1 MSRNWIIRI
10 KDALQAI
17 SYIETDIDGMTY
29 DEFASNRLIR
39 QATERNIE
47 VIGVALNNV
56 PTNIQ
61 DKYCEINWRNI
72 ISMRNFIA
80 HQYFDVIPDIEWE
93 VAVKHVKILE
103 KQLKNLLQNEIIND
117 KSIPRSDK

>member
-17 SYIETDIDGMTY
+17 SYIETDIDGMSY

-47 VIGVALNNV
+47 VIGEALNNV

-72 ISMRNFIA
+72 I
-80 HQYFDVIPDIEWE
+80 
-93 VAVKHVKILE
+93 L
-103 KQLKNLLQNEIIND
+103 
-117 KSIPRSDK
+117 